1 MKRFISYITFFI
13 FVSLSLNAQ
22 QNDSLRFA
30 YKNDSIQSKRA
41 VNKAIY
47 GNARKATIMSACF
60 PGLGQIYNRKYWKAP
75 VIYVALGGIGY
86 WGVTNQIK
94 YKYYSTNL
102 KAIHDEDANTG
113 VGSTD
118 KPCFIEDTIYNNC
131 CTTQFDTIYH
141 TTCNPYFFNGEL
153 RTITGF
159 YYDSLVSNSGCDS
172 LITLFLTLN
181 YSTFTFSDSAC
192 NSYFFNGQTI
202 TNSGTYYDTL
212 MNANGCDS
220 LITLNLTINQT
231 DTSLP
236 FYPASNLFISVR
248 ISSFRAMF
256 IMENFSQYFRNDYNF
271 DIVNHPQFDPKFRM
285 GFRWLLKD

>member
-1 MKRFISYITFFI
+1 VKRFISYITFFI

-102 KAIHDEDANTG
+102 KAIHDEDANTINETLYSSDQLITQKKYYQKYRDISIMLG
-113 VGSTD
+113 ALVYLVNIIDANVDAHLRTFDVSD
-118 KPCFIEDTIYNNC
+118 DLSLQFNPYSNFDYNNKL
-131 CTTQFDTIYH
+131 QA
-141 TTCNPYFFNGEL
+141 GL
-153 RTITGF
+153 
-159 YYDSLVSNSGCDS
+159 SLK
-172 LITLFLTLN
+172 L
-181 YSTFTFSDSAC
+181 
-192 NSYFFNGQTI
+192 
-202 TNSGTYYDTL
+202 
-212 MNANGCDS
+212 
-220 LITLNLTINQT
+220 
-231 DTSLP
+231 
-236 FYPASNLFISVR
+236 
-248 ISSFRAMF
+248 
-256 IMENFSQYFRNDYNF
+256 
-271 DIVNHPQFDPKFRM
+271 KF
-285 GFRWLLKD
+285 K

>member
-47 GNARKATIMSACF
+47 GNARKATIMSVCF

-102 KAIHDEDANTG
+102 KAIHDEDANTINETLYSSDQLITQKKYYQKYRDISIMLG
-113 VGSTD
+113 ALVYLVNIIDANVDAHLRTFDVSD
-118 KPCFIEDTIYNNC
+118 DLSLQVNPYSNFDYNNKL
-131 CTTQFDTIYH
+131 QA
-141 TTCNPYFFNGEL
+141 GL
-153 RTITGF
+153 
-159 YYDSLVSNSGCDS
+159 SLK
-172 LITLFLTLN
+172 L
-181 YSTFTFSDSAC
+181 
-192 NSYFFNGQTI
+192 
-202 TNSGTYYDTL
+202 
-212 MNANGCDS
+212 
-220 LITLNLTINQT
+220 
-231 DTSLP
+231 
-236 FYPASNLFISVR
+236 
-248 ISSFRAMF
+248 
-256 IMENFSQYFRNDYNF
+256 
-271 DIVNHPQFDPKFRM
+271 KF
-285 GFRWLLKD
+285 K